1 MSCCWKSPFP
11 GGQGVFGWGRFRGAP
26 LADHWLRSVVED
38 SGVPLVWEP
47 FEATVVAEEFE
58 DVEETDEDELDRLRA
73 LRGANMPMPPRPSSE
88 FI

>member
-1 MSCCWKSPFP
+1 MSCCWNSPFP
-11 GGQGVFGWGRFRGAP
+11 GGQGFFGWGRFRGAP

-38 SGVPLVWEP
+38 KGVPLAWDP

-58 DVEETDEDELDRLRA
+58 EVEETDDDELDRVRPLR
-73 LRGANMPMPPRPSSE
+73 NMPIPPRPSSE